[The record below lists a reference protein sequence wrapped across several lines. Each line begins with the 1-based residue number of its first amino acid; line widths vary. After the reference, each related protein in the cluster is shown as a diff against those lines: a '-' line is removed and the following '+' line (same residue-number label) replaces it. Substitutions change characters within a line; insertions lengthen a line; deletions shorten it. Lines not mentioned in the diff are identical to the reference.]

1 MKYDCLLIRFGE
13 LNTKGRNKQEFI
25 NLLYRNI
32 KQALRDFP
40 NLEFIKAH
48 DRIYVNLNETDNEAV
63 VARLKTVSGIE
74 NMSFVYKV
82 ESDITKIIATSL
94 ELAASKEVG
103 TFKVVT
109 RRSDKRFPI
118 HSDDVNRAVAEVILQ
133 KTKHTVD
140 VHHPTFFIKIEI
152 RNEGT
157 FIFFDSIKGLGGYP
171 LGVGGKSLVLLS
183 GGIDSPV
190 ASFMMMKR
198 GVKIEAI
205 HYASPPYTA
214 PGALEK
220 VVDLLKVLSKIQG
233 PIALHIVPF
242 TKLQEAIYDTKDE
255 SYAITLMRRMMYRIA
270 EQVALK
276 RNCLAL
282 VSGESI
288 GQVASQTLNS
298 MAVINEVIKMPMIR
312 PLATYDKEEIIN
324 ISKNIGTYEIS
335 IRPFID
341 CCTIFTPKNPVIK
354 PVSSRAVELETKF
367 DYQTL
372 VNECVEN
379 IQTIYIDENYSSAAD
394 ATKYL

>member
-94 ELAASKEVG
+94 ELAESKETG

-140 VHHPTFFIKIEI
+140 VHHPSFFIKIEI
-152 RNEGT
+152 RDEGT

-214 PGALEK
+214 PGALAK

-242 TKLQEAIYDTKDE
+242 TKLQEAVYDTKDE

-324 ISKNIGTYEIS
+324 ISKSIGTYEIS

-354 PVSSRAVELETKF
+354 PVSSRAVELEAKF

-379 IQTIYIDENYSSAAD
+379 IQTIYIDENYSSATD

>member
-94 ELAASKEVG
+94 ELAESKETG

-140 VHHPTFFIKIEI
+140 VHHPSFFIKIEI
-152 RNEGT
+152 RDEGI

-214 PGALEK
+214 PGALAK

-242 TKLQEAIYDTKDE
+242 TKLQEAVYDTKDE

-324 ISKNIGTYEIS
+324 ISKSIGTYEIS

-354 PVSSRAVELETKF
+354 PVSSRAVELEAKF

-379 IQTIYIDENYSSAAD
+379 IQTIYIDENYSSATD

>member
-94 ELAASKEVG
+94 ELAESKETG

-140 VHHPTFFIKIEI
+140 VHHPSFFIKIEI
-152 RNEGT
+152 RDEGT

-214 PGALEK
+214 PGALAK
-220 VVDLLKVLSKIQG
+220 
-233 PIALHIVPF
+233 
-242 TKLQEAIYDTKDE
+242 
-255 SYAITLMRRMMYRIA
+255 
-270 EQVALK
+270 
-276 RNCLAL
+276 
-282 VSGESI
+282 
-288 GQVASQTLNS
+288 
-298 MAVINEVIKMPMIR
+298 
-312 PLATYDKEEIIN
+312 
-324 ISKNIGTYEIS
+324 
-335 IRPFID
+335 
-341 CCTIFTPKNPVIK
+341 
-354 PVSSRAVELETKF
+354 
-367 DYQTL
+367 
-372 VNECVEN
+372 
-379 IQTIYIDENYSSAAD
+379 
-394 ATKYL
+394 

>member
-220 VVDLLKVLSKIQG
+220 VVDLLKILSKIQG